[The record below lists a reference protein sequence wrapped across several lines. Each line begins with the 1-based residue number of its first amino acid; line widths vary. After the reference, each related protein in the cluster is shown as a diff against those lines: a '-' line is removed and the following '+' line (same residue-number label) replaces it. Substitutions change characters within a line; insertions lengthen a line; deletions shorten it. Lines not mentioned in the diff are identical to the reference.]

1 MYFAKCCEI
10 KGKLRSESFGE
21 HKGHG
26 GGWGMCCVWGWA
38 PFLRCVLEALT
49 EAPILH
55 PFAAGVLCG
64 AQHQGFPAWDPQIV
78 WREVAVL
85 VNLAEDGGNVTP
97 GVCFLRRADFPVA
110 GSRRALRMLIDH
122 CSALSQDTVRPLLA
136 RAHPSPGVKE
146 KMSAL

>member
-1 MYFAKCCEI
+1 MLRDQREI
-10 KGKLRSESFGE
+10 KIRELWRAQGTR
-21 HKGHG
+21 

-55 PFAAGVLCG
+55 PFAAGVLRG
-64 AQHQGFPAWDPQIV
+64 AQHQGFPVWNPQNV

-97 GVCFLRRADFPVA
+97 GICFLRRADFPVA
-110 GSRRALRMLIDH
+110 GSRRALQMLIDR